1 MPIRPIDVRRKE
13 FKSGF
18 RGYDANQVDDFLDVV
33 ADEFERNYTE
43 NQRMREEVSSLRDR
57 LQQFEDLEGSIQAAL
72 VHAEQASNDLRRAA
86 AREAEGIKQSAQREA
101 DFTIREAQSRSH
113 QMLADSS
120 ARIERVQDSYD
131 ALQEAKRSFA
141 NDFRHL
147 LKTYSDIME
156 NMEVASA
163 REIETSLRE
172 RLDTESISVVRE
184 AAQEEAR
191 SAEEA
196 MVTAEAMAAAGMISE
211 PVPPDAQDTLSGLE
225 VVEPAEEDSEVQE
238 IGSAADEQPTA
249 VIRDEGSEPLADE
262 PETEEPISED
272 PEVAE
277 PEVEPSTAQGE
288 TDQTEAVQEPPGTG
302 AASEV
307 EREEPSLAEESS
319 SGQFFDKEGEHS
331 DSRIFRAS
339 RFLRRRE

>member
-1 MPIRPIDVRRKE
+1 
-13 FKSGF
+13 
-18 RGYDANQVDDFLDVV
+18 
-33 ADEFERNYTE
+33 
-43 NQRMREEVSSLRDR
+43 
-57 LQQFEDLEGSIQAAL
+57 
-72 VHAEQASNDLRRAA
+72 
-86 AREAEGIKQSAQREA
+86 
-101 DFTIREAQSRSH
+101 
-113 QMLADSS
+113 
-120 ARIERVQDSYD
+120 
-131 ALQEAKRSFA
+131 
-141 NDFRHL
+141 
-147 LKTYSDIME
+147 
-156 NMEVASA
+156 
-163 REIETSLRE
+163 
-172 RLDTESISVVRE
+172 
-184 AAQEEAR
+184 
-191 SAEEA
+191 
-196 MVTAEAMAAAGMISE
+196 MVTAEAMAAAGMVPE
-211 PVPPDAQDTLSGLE
+211 PPDAQDTLSGLE